1 MPTYIS
7 LISLT
12 DQGIRS
18 VKVALKRQEA
28 GRKVLKDMG
37 GELKEIYATLGSYD
51 IVAIA
56 EAPDDKVMA
65 KFLLSVGAAGNIRT
79 TTMRAFTGTEFRKII
94 EELP

>member
-56 EAPDDKVMA
+56 EAPDDEVMA

-79 TTMRAFTGTEFRKII
+79 TTMRAFTGAEFRKII